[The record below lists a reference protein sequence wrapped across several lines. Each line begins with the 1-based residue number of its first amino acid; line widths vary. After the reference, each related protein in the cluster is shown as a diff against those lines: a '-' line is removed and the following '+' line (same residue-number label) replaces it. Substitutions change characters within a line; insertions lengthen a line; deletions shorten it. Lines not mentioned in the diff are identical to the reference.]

1 MVREL
6 TVAVRMNKQ
15 GNNKWKKKL
24 KQQEGLEMA
33 GGQRM
38 SAGCS
43 ETLRKASLGSR
54 HTLRRKWGSAGGH
67 SLQKN
72 RCKGFSASYFC
83 ILLIFQLSKADC
95 PKQHS
100 EELACSF
107 LEACLAQSLCLQ
119 LPCILLTGVFH
130 DPWKN
135 QL

>member
-1 MVREL
+1 MEKEIKTARRTGDGWRPENECGLLRNTQESLSREP
-6 TVAVRMNKQ
+6 THPEEEVGV
-15 GNNKWKKKL
+15 
-24 KQQEGLEMA
+24 
-33 GGQRM
+33 GGGR
-38 SAGCS
+38 
-43 ETLRKASLGSR
+43 
-54 HTLRRKWGSAGGH
+54 H

-119 LPCILLTGVFH
+119 LPCILLTGDGPLIEPCFI
-130 DPWKN
+130 WYQQKRQTN
-135 QL
+135 QLTDPS